1 MLVALGLCALFA
13 PPVIHRVGI
22 RGFYILALAPAGGL
36 VWVIVNWPAAHDPPR
51 VETLTWVES
60 LDMSIVLRF
69 DTLAAVMSVLILGVG
84 ALVLC
89 YCAHYFDTPRPR
101 VAVFGG
107 EMVAFAAAMFG
118 LVVSDNMLVLYVFW
132 ELTTIL
138 SFMLVGFYAVRAT
151 SRRAATQALLV
162 TTAGGLAMLVG
173 IIMLGERT
181 GSYLLSDLL
190 ADPPA
195 SGVYVQVAVIL
206 VLVGALSKSAIV
218 PFHFWLPGAMAAPTP
233 VSAYLHAAAMVKAG
247 VYLVARLAPAF
258 GALTG
263 WQISV
268 ITLGLLTMLVG
279 GWRSLRELDLKL
291 VLAFGTVSQLGFLSV
306 LVGFG
311 DANVM
316 MAGLAMIIAHA
327 MFKASLFMVVGIID
341 HSTGTRD
348 VRKLARLGERL
359 PILAAVAAVA
369 GASMAGLPLT
379 MGFVGKETAFASVW
393 DSGALDTWQTRTV
406 TIVMVIG
413 SVITMAYTT
422 RFMWGAFGRKVRTEP
437 SAAVLKMH
445 RPSALFY
452 LAPTVL
458 AVAGVAASLLAGPI
472 GSLLEPHAET
482 LPGFGHELEHLALW
496 HGFGRP
502 VVFSIIVIVGGA
514 CLFLLVRRLRDLL
527 FGFRPLLNAD
537 RMYDATLRAADTL
550 SLLLTRNTQRGSLPI
565 TQGVI
570 LSTMIILPLVLLFT
584 GARTSLELSGF
595 DAASQVVVG
604 GIMVAAALAATVMR
618 NRLAATL
625 VVGVTGY
632 GCGTLFALYGAP
644 DLALTQF
651 LVETLTLVIFVLVLR
666 KLPAEPEPRHATGFK
681 PVRALLGVAFG
692 VSLVVIGLFAAAA
705 RSEQPLHI
713 HIPEAAYKF
722 GHGANAVNVLLVDI
736 RAWDTLGEISVL
748 IVAATGV
755 ASLVF
760 RNRRFGAAPRVAD
773 ATRNGHDDDDVPPD
787 RTTWLLGSDLRD
799 PRHRSMVLE
808 ATTRLIFPTIV
819 VLSVY
824 FFWAGHNSPGGG
836 FAGGLTMGLGLVLR
850 YLAGGRYELG
860 EALPL
865 EPGRIL
871 GAGLAISAGTATAS
885 LLLGAPALSSAVFQ
899 VTLPLLG
906 DVKLVTALFFDL
918 GIYMIVVGL
927 VLDVLRSLGARLD
940 VENVAEPNSPAA
952 PRLTVDTGTGTGPT
966 DSEMLLA
973 DEVRR

>member
-1 MLVALGLCALFA
+1 MIAVLVALGLCALFA
-13 PPVIHRVGI
+13 PPVIHRMGT
-22 RGFYILALAPAGGL
+22 RGFYLLALAPAGAL
-36 VWVIVNWPAAHDPPR
+36 IWVIVNWPRAHDPPR
-51 VETLTWVES
+51 VETIRWVDS
-60 LDMSIVLRF
+60 LDMNIVLRF

-84 ALVLC
+84 SLVLC
-89 YCAHYFDTPRPR
+89 YCAHYFDSVRPR

-162 TTAGGLAMLVG
+162 TTLGGLAMLVG

-195 SGVYVQVAVIL
+195 SSGYLQVAVVL

-247 VYLVARLAPAF
+247 VYLVARLAPGF
-258 GALTG
+258 GSFTG
-263 WQISV
+263 WQIAV
-268 ITLGLLTMLVG
+268 ISLGLLTMVVG

-291 VLAFGTVSQLGFLSV
+291 ILAFGTVSQLGFLTV

-316 MAGLAMIIAHA
+316 MAGLAMIVAHA
-327 MFKASLFMVVGIID
+327 MFKAALFMVVGIID

-359 PILAAVAAVA
+359 PVLMGISAVA
-369 GASMAGLPLT
+369 GASMAGLPFT
-379 MGFVGKETAFASVW
+379 MGFVGKETAFAAVW
-393 DSGALDTWQTRTV
+393 GSGALATWQTHTV
-406 TIVMVIG
+406 DIVILIG
-413 SVITMAYTT
+413 SVITFAYTT
-422 RFMWGAFGRKVRTEP
+422 RFLWGAFGRKVRTEP
-437 SAAVLKMH
+437 SAAVVKMH
-445 RPSALFY
+445 PPGPLFY

-458 AVAGVAASLLAGPI
+458 AVAGVAAGFAAGPI
-472 GSLLEPHAET
+472 GSLLEPHAQT
-482 LPGFGHELEHLALW
+482 LPSYGHELEHLAMW
-496 HGFGRP
+496 HGFGLP
-502 VVFSIIVIVGGA
+502 VVFSIIVIVAGA
-514 CLFLLVRRLRDLL
+514 ALFLLVRRLRERV

-537 RMYDATLRAADTL
+537 RMYDATLRGADTL

-570 LSTMIILPLVLLFT
+570 LSTMIILPLVVLFT
-584 GARTSLELSGF
+584 GARTSLEIAGF

-604 GIMVAAALAATVMR
+604 GIMVAAALAATVLR

-681 PVRALLGVAFG
+681 TARALLGVAFG
-692 VSLVVIGLFAAAA
+692 AALVVIGLFAAAA
-705 RSEQPLHI
+705 R
-713 HIPEAAYKF
+713 
-722 GHGANAVNVLLVDI
+722 
-736 RAWDTLGEISVL
+736 
-748 IVAATGV
+748 
-755 ASLVF
+755 
-760 RNRRFGAAPRVAD
+760 
-773 ATRNGHDDDDVPPD
+773 
-787 RTTWLLGSDLRD
+787 
-799 PRHRSMVLE
+799 
-808 ATTRLIFPTIV
+808 
-819 VLSVY
+819 
-824 FFWAGHNSPGGG
+824 
-836 FAGGLTMGLGLVLR
+836 
-850 YLAGGRYELG
+850 
-860 EALPL
+860 
-865 EPGRIL
+865 
-871 GAGLAISAGTATAS
+871 
-885 LLLGAPALSSAVFQ
+885 
-899 VTLPLLG
+899 
-906 DVKLVTALFFDL
+906 
-918 GIYMIVVGL
+918 
-927 VLDVLRSLGARLD
+927 
-940 VENVAEPNSPAA
+940 
-952 PRLTVDTGTGTGPT
+952 
-966 DSEMLLA
+966 
-973 DEVRR
+973 